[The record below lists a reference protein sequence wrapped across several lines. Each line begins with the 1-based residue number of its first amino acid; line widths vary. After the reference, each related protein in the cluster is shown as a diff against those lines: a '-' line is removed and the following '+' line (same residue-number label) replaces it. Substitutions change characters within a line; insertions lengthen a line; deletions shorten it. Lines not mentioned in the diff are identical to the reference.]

1 MVEIIPHVV
10 AIDGYGWIVK
20 YLCRYLKLYEKKK
33 RSNKCLFIQRILTL
47 KILRSKM

>member
-20 YLCRYLKLYEKKK
+20 YLCRYLKLYEKKRGAINVCSYK
-33 RSNKCLFIQRILTL
+33 EF
-47 KILRSKM
+47 